1 MKRRLNAREVPDAGA
16 LEQWASRVKRNFRE
30 NNSRHL
36 STQPGSGRK
45 GIGSDQ
51 LSVEKFRCAIIKDK
65 EATRFLKLYE
75 LNDMS
80 DAGCDFLLFRG
91 GV

>member
-1 MKRRLNAREVPDAGA
+1 
-16 LEQWASRVKRNFRE
+16 
-30 NNSRHL
+30 
-36 STQPGSGRK
+36 
-45 GIGSDQ
+45 
-51 LSVEKFRCAIIKDK
+51 VEKFRCAIIKDK